1 MPKIEAK
8 TQNQQKYIDSI
19 VQNKITF
26 CDGPAGTGKTFVATL
41 CACYQLIEKKIDRI
55 VISRPLVQA
64 DVSIGHLPGTLEEK
78 LAPYIRPV
86 MDVMEEVVNKTAL
99 ERYMDA
105 GKIEILPF
113 TTMQGRTLAN
123 TFTII
128 EESQNC
134 TFEQIVLAL
143 TRFGKNS
150 RMVLSGDS
158 RQSYLPGSKQG
169 GLATLMQRL
178 EGLKGVGLVYLDNSD
193 IVREPIV
200 KTILERLD
208 EESRPS
214 ESIGA

>member
-1 MPKIEAK
+1 
-8 TQNQQKYIDSI
+8 
-19 VQNKITF
+19 
-26 CDGPAGTGKTFVATL
+26 
-41 CACYQLIEKKIDRI
+41 
-55 VISRPLVQA
+55 
-64 DVSIGHLPGTLEEK
+64 
-78 LAPYIRPV
+78 

>member
-8 TQNQQKYIDSI
+8 TQNQQTYIDSI

-143 TRFGKNS
+143 TRFGKHS

-158 RQSYLPGSKQG
+158 RQSYLPASKQG

-193 IVREPIV
+193 IVREPII

-214 ESIGA
+214 ESTGA

>member
-1 MPKIEAK
+1 MKKIDAK
-8 TQNQQKYIDSI
+8 TPNQQEYINSI
-19 VQNKITF
+19 NKNKITF

-41 CACYQLIEKKIDRI
+41 CACYQLIEKRIDRI

-78 LAPYIRPV
+78 LAPYMRPV

-99 ERYMDA
+99 ERYIDA
-105 GKIEILPF
+105 GKIEVLPF
-113 TTMQGRTLAN
+113 TAMQGRTLAN
-123 TFTII
+123 TFTIV

-134 TFEQIVLAL
+134 TFEQLVLAL

-150 RMVLSGDS
+150 TMVLSGDS
-158 RQSYLPGSKQG
+158 RQSYLPASKQG
-169 GLATLMQRL
+169 GLSEFMEKLK
-178 EGLKGVGLVYLDNSD
+178 GLNGVGLVRLTNED

-208 EESRPS
+208 EEQSRQ
-214 ESIGA
+214 ESAGT